1 MEEGSKAKTKNIKPL
16 VAKRGLTVKTA
27 KPLFIHSSFIEPCKV
42 FSSFSTK
49 TVEKSKTLDK
59 GETFLVRGTECRK
72 NSPFQIWVSDFT
84 RKLVESNYFGLFIIV
99 EPLLRSNYSS
109 HV

>member
-1 MEEGSKAKTKNIKPL
+1 M
-16 VAKRGLTVKTA
+16 
-27 KPLFIHSSFIEPCKV
+27 

-49 TVEKSKTLDK
+49 NVEKSKTLDK
-59 GETFLVRGTECRK
+59 GETFPVRGTECRK
-72 NSPFQIWVSDFT
+72 NSPFWILVNDYT
-84 RKLVESNYFGLFIIV
+84 RKLIESNYFGLFIII